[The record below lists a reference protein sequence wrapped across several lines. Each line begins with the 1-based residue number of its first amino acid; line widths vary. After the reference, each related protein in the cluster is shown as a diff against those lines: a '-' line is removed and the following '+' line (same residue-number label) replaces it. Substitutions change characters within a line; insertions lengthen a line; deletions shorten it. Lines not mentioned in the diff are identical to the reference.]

1 MKLWSRGLGRTEV
14 TMDFRYY
21 KVIKDKKNG
30 DVVIIGN
37 MQDPVTWEFTM
48 KMEPDDIAGV
58 MKILFSFT
66 MLAFVFKNAF
76 RYIKYLFERK
86 KFILEDDEDLETK
99 VLGTYEKMM
108 SNKPRKKRRGK
119 RGGSNGEKPE
129 ADASGAAQAD

>member
-21 KVIKDKKNG
+21 KVIKDKKTG

-58 MKILFSFT
+58 MKILFSFS

-86 KFILEDDEDLETK
+86 KFILDDDEDLETK

-108 SNKPRKKRRGK
+108 SNKPRKKRRAK

-129 ADASGAAQAD
+129 ADASDVAQPD

>member
-48 KMEPDDIAGV
+48 KMEPDDIAGI
-58 MKILFSFT
+58 MKILFSFS

-76 RYIKYLFERK
+76 RYIKYLFNRK
-86 KFILEDDEDLETK
+86 KFTLEDDEDLETK

-108 SNKPRKKRRGK
+108 SNKPRKKRRAK
-119 RGGSNGEKPE
+119 RGKSNGNGEDQE
-129 ADASGAAQAD
+129 AKDTSVA